1 MGAVTVLKF
10 LRTLALD
17 FPYSCRQLEMQ
28 YGKFQKVVLAHVA
41 AQQLPQIFLLESLG
55 VKL

>member
-17 FPYSCRQLEMQ
+17 PYSCRQLEMQ
-28 YGKFQKVVLAHVA
+28 YGKF
-41 AQQLPQIFLLESLG
+41 
-55 VKL
+55 